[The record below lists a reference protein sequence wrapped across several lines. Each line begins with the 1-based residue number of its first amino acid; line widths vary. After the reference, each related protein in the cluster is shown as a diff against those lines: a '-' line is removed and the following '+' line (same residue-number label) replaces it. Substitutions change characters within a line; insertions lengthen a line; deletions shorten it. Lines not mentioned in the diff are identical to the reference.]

1 MNYHD
6 VIKIPEENRSN
17 AAWLSIGSD
26 QSEYSRSHNAHK
38 ASRRFVRTARI
49 LPKGSLIGLRMQHDR
64 EGRCLVNAFIGAGAT
79 AAPEDFE
86 WIFDG
91 CAVTEAVPQDSV
103 FGLTDEGGSVYT
115 LRYKP
120 QEAGSGENTNSNESE
135 NYGYDDDRSAAIY
148 SDGFSLMDRLGGTV
162 DIIASSKYEGKGW
175 IIISLPTEMP
185 LRMHT
190 MLSCLFER
198 TTATK
203 IEPDSDLDDI
213 EPLPAEIL
221 RQGIAGLLEALM
233 LRQTSEKDENGTI
246 CKEPRSEEETSETD
260 VTGSTLIEDL
270 GLSVR
275 AYNSLKRAGIR
286 TVEQLGRLTDDDLC
300 HIRNLGRKCVEEIRR
315 RLSEVKSDEAPA
327 PVSGVSCSS
336 MLTDLIGLE
345 NVKEQVR
352 KIAAFAKMQMHLSAQ
367 GKDRLPV
374 VMNMEFKGN
383 PGTAKTTVARII
395 AGIFHEIGLL
405 TGSELIEV
413 GRADLVARYEGQTA
427 DKVRSVFRQ
436 AKGKVLFIDE
446 AYSLVENGEDMY
458 GDEAINTIV
467 QEMENNREDTVVI
480 FAGYPDKMTG
490 FFARNP
496 GLRSRVP
503 FTVSFSDYS
512 ADEMVQIAESE
523 AKKRGFVI
531 GEEARE
537 RVSSICRTV
546 ARHPEM
552 GNGRFC
558 RNLIEAAI
566 MEYAARVYG
575 TESAMESD
583 FTLHAQD
590 FSAPE
595 SLREDRNS
603 RPIGFAI

>member
-6 VIKIPEENRSN
+6 VIKMPEVNCAN
-17 AAWLSIGSD
+17 AAWLSIGSN
-26 QSEYSRSHNAHK
+26 QSEYSRSRNAYR
-38 ASRRFVRTARI
+38 ASRRFVQTARI
-49 LPKGSLIGLRMQHDR
+49 LPEGALIGLRMQHDR
-64 EGRCLVNAFIGAGAT
+64 EGRCLVNAFIGVGAK
-79 AAPEDFE
+79 ALREDFE

-91 CAVTEAVPQDSV
+91 CAAAEMVPQDSV
-103 FGLTDEGGSVYT
+103 FGLPDESRNVYT
-115 LRYKP
+115 LRYRP
-120 QEAGSGENTNSNESE
+120 REAESRENAESSGYEEDVC
-135 NYGYDDDRSAAIY
+135 DDDRSAAIY
-148 SDGFSLMDRLGGTV
+148 GDGFSLMDRLGGTV

-190 MLSCLFER
+190 MLSGLFER
-198 TTATK
+198 ATATK

-233 LRQTSEKDENGTI
+233 RRQTSEKDENGTI
-246 CKEPRSEEETSETD
+246 CKEPRSEPETSETD

-286 TVEQLGRLTDDDLC
+286 TVEQVSKLTDDELC
-300 HIRNLGRKCVEEIRR
+300 HIRNLGRKCIEEIRQ
-315 RLSEVKSDEAPA
+315 RLSEVKSDETPA

-352 KIAAFAKMQMHLSAQ
+352 KITAFAKMQMHLRAQ

-395 AGIFHEIGLL
+395 AGIFHEVGLL

-446 AYSLVENGEDMY
+446 AYSLVESGEGMY

-512 ADEMVQIAESE
+512 ADELVQIAELE
-523 AKKRGFVI
+523 AQKRGFVI
-531 GEEARE
+531 GEDARK
-537 RVSSICRTV
+537 RVASICQTA

-558 RNLIEAAI
+558 RNLVEAAI

-583 FTLHAQD
+583 FTLHVQD
-590 FSAPE
+590 FRDPE
-595 SLREDRNS
+595 SLREDRS
-603 RPIGFAI
+603 TRPIGFAI